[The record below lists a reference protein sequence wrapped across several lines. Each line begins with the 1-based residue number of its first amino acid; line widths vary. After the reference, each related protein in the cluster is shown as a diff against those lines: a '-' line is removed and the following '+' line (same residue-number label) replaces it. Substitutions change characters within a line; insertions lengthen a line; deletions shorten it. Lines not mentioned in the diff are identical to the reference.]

1 MRAGWAHTLQR
12 LRALA
17 RPARLQI
24 AAALLLALALL
35 SPRWPLAQPHWNH
48 VVYLDITQSMNTRDM
63 TLGEGPGAGQP
74 ASRLAFVQQALHEA
88 LLALPCGS
96 RLGLGLFTEYRV
108 LLLTTPVEVC
118 ANYDDL
124 LAVVLRIDGRM
135 SWAGA
140 SEVSKGVFWS
150 IRTTRQLDDSPTV
163 MFITDGHEAPPL
175 RPGSEPHFNEP
186 LGQVQ
191 GTLLGVG
198 GAALSPIP
206 KFDPEGHLLGVWE
219 PDEVLQTDTFSAGR
233 TLGGNRQSLVE
244 SDGRPV
250 QAFRG
255 SGTEHLSSLK
265 EPHLLVLAGQVG
277 LQYRRLATPRDLVDA
292 LRDER
297 LARRVVVARDLR
309 FVPAAVA
316 LLLLVVAAF
325 SPRRHVSKGRVG
337 APA

>member
-1 MRAGWAHTLQR
+1 MKAWWAHRLQW
-12 LRALA
+12 LRAIT

-24 AAALLLALALL
+24 AAALLLGLALL
-35 SPRWPLAQPHWNH
+35 SPRWPLAQSHWNH
-48 VVYLDITQSMNTRDM
+48 VVYIDITQSMNTRDM
-63 TLGEGPGAGQP
+63 SLGEVQGAGQP
-74 ASRLAFVQQALHEA
+74 VSRLAFVQQALHEA

-124 LAVVLRIDGRM
+124 LAIVQRIDGRM

-150 IRTTRQLDDSPTV
+150 IRTTRQLDGAPSL

-175 RPGSEPHFNEP
+175 RPGSEPRFNEP

-191 GTLLGVG
+191 GAILGVG

-233 TLGGNRQSLVE
+233 TIGGSRQSLVE
-244 SDGRPV
+244 ADGSPV
-250 QAFRG
+250 KAYQG

-265 EPHLLVLAGQVG
+265 EPHLLELAAQVG
-277 LQYRRLATPRDLVDA
+277 LQYRHLATPGDLVEA

-297 LARRVVVARDLR
+297 LARSAVVARDLR

-316 LLLLVVAAF
+316 LLLLVAAF
-325 SPRRHVSKGRVG
+325 APRRRAGKGRVG